1 MAELENINPH
11 VYRKCEERRLTKD
24 DENDDVA
31 DPFDEREI
39 FGKLKMVLWWPIF
52 IHFLFA
58 KDLIRNINDPEHPL
72 TLEELHVLEQ
82 SLITVD
88 NEKNTV
94 KVLFTPTIPHCS
106 MATLIGLSIR
116 VKLLRALPP
125 RFKVSVEINPGTHAS
140 ENAVNKQLADKE
152 RVAAALE
159 NSHLIEVINQCI
171 AVPIKWRW
179 RFKQGV
185 VLEAVTV
192 LLRTINYIFI
202 YGYLGFFFRIL
213 VQYYNNSSRGWP
225 IRVYRFFALIVL
237 LLGRGAVGSYL

>member
-1 MAELENINPH
+1 MSELENINPN
-11 VYRKCEERRLTKD
+11 VYKRSEERKYTEN

-39 FGKLKMVLWWPIF
+39 FGKCED
-52 IHFLFA
+52 LF
-58 KDLIRNINDPEHPL
+58 KFKELFSTCSKFPDLIRNINDPEHPL

-88 NEKNTV
+88 NEKNFV

-159 NSHLIEVINQCI
+159 NTHLIEVINQCI
-171 AVPIKWRW
+171 AVPI
-179 RFKQGV
+179 Q
-185 VLEAVTV
+185 
-192 LLRTINYIFI
+192 
-202 YGYLGFFFRIL
+202 
-213 VQYYNNSSRGWP
+213 
-225 IRVYRFFALIVL
+225 
-237 LLGRGAVGSYL
+237 